1 MQPNNRKVLLFNWLC
16 VRWVLC
22 TSDHF
27 CAVLCYDCM
36 RKRAKHGSTI
46 ISLNVITNTLKSIN
60 FSFFLNPFL
69 PTSRTELHDSS
80 CLFWLSGKFIWP
92 NLTWQQGSHGSF
104 ISDFYDGAFTFV
116 KMNQNPCF
124 ETNICKSA
132 RLNSNP
138 LSTVLDDIP
147 STLSW
152 PSIGGWESSV
162 LRLVCGGLTCCELD
176 ALLLLSILEW

>member
-1 MQPNNRKVLLFNWLC
+1 MSLVYIRSFLCRFVLRLYERTGQAWKYHYQFKCNHKYIKKHELF
-16 VRWVLC
+16 
-22 TSDHF
+22 F
-27 CAVLCYDCM
+27 
-36 RKRAKHGSTI
+36 
-46 ISLNVITNTLKSIN
+46 
-60 FSFFLNPFL
+60 FFLNPFL
-69 PTSRTELHDSS
+69 PTSRTEFHDSS
-80 CLFWLSGKFIWP
+80 CLIWLSEKFIWP

-104 ISDFYDGAFTFV
+104 ISEFYDGAFTFV